1 MSLMDNRKS
10 YRPINTVFVF
20 NNDVGRYEYIRQMLF
35 GVNYNGMDLR
45 FFIYRRML
53 DFVFLLIVSRRLN

>member
-35 GVNYNGMDLR
+35 GVNYTGNG
-45 FFIYRRML
+45 FAIFY
-53 DFVFLLIVSRRLN
+53 